1 MGQDAM
7 ALTRQAFEADQAAQ
21 LLKGEAPYALA
32 PDRFTPADVPTDWSR
47 LLRSGVLPYCGQDPS
62 GQRWDQLDRAIRT
75 LISGNALEVWC
86 AYNVYFYL
94 CYAAE
99 GGAVLVPALERFPVE
114 DLHAALGRCRMQ
126 LTMTKKWSGAREPEG
141 LWGDILH
148 ADIALERRWH
158 RGVLRR

>member
-114 DLHAALGRCRMQ
+114 NLHAALGRCRMQ
-126 LTMTKKWSGAREPEG
+126 LNMTKKWSGAREPEG